1 MSWDRLSRLACRTF
15 VQRLFFCIFR
25 MNDLERGEGRGVEL
39 LPPPGNSLL
48 AISRTMGLKP
58 SRFSRNASSRLS
70 ASITLTTGSA
80 WLSMI
85 CRRILVPWYSL
96 ARLTPE
102 NSLSLS
108 RLTMAPLLAVYCIFS
123 RAVIVS
129 AIRGPSRAV
138 RVNWKD
144 PALPKSRPK

>member
-1 MSWDRLSRLACRTF
+1 MAIYHPACRTF
-15 VQRLFFCIFR
+15 VQRLFFVFSEQN
-25 MNDLERGEGRGVEL
+25 NDKEGGRGL
-39 LPPPGNSLL
+39 KAQFLPPPGNSLL
-48 AISRTMGLKP
+48 AMSRTMGLKP
-58 SRFSRNASSRLS
+58 SRFRRKASSRLS

-85 CRRILVPWYSL
+85 CRRILVPWYNL

-129 AIRGPSRAV
+129 AIRGPNRAV

-144 PALPKSRPK
+144 PTLAKSRVK